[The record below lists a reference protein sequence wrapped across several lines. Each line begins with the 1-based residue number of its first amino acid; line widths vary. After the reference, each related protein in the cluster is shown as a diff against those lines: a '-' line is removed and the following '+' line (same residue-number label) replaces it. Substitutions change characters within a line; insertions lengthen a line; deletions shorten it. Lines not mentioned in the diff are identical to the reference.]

1 MNGFDLRPIFE
12 WTTISNMDPILG
24 DINIL
29 DKKGQHFSDPHSR
42 FIEQPD
48 EQTITLIRTSVEEH
62 LHLISRNDLGV
73 SISHLA
79 FCTRSVFRR
88 ETAPACARHR
98 WREDTAGGSSTPQV
112 RARQG
117 PIKRGPCLARTW
129 G

>member
-62 LHLISRNDLGV
+62 LHLISRNDLWV
-73 SISHLA
+73 VPFL
-79 FCTRSVFRR
+79 FLLFQNVF
-88 ETAPACARHR
+88 
-98 WREDTAGGSSTPQV
+98 GNG
-112 RARQG
+112 
-117 PIKRGPCLARTW
+117 
-129 G
+129 